1 MKKLKKLLNNKFFV
15 FGLKSFFS
23 LLFGMIFFLCYYFT
37 HESTY
42 STLSTGFFVP
52 GAVLL
57 VVAVFSF
64 INHLGGMDFLHY
76 ASLTTVSYLKKN
88 PEKPFEDLVAYKEYK
103 NESREFEGPVYL
115 PYVIFALIFLA
126 LALTFYLLFRKSL

>member
-1 MKKLKKLLNNKFFV
+1 MNKLKKLLSNKLFLI
-15 FGLKSFFS
+15 GMKSLIA
-23 LLFGMIFFLCYYFT
+23 LLFGLIFFLCYYFT
-37 HESTY
+37 HERTY

-52 GAVLL
+52 GAILL
-57 VVAVFSF
+57 VIAVFSF
-64 INHLGGMDFLHY
+64 VNHIGGLDFFRY

-88 PEKPFEDLVAYKEYK
+88 PEKPFDDLIAYKEYK

-115 PYVIFALIFLA
+115 PYLIFALIYLA